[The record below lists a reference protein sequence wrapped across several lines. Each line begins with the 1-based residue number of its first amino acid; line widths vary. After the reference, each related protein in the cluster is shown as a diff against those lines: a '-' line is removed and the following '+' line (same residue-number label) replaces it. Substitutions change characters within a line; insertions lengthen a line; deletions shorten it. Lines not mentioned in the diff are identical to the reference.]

1 MPSIIGADLKVVGN
15 LQCDGDID
23 VQGTVQGDIEAA
35 TVTVDKDARVDGS
48 IRAHSL
54 IVSGSVDGGMEATE
68 ISLTSTARVTGELTH
83 ETLSV
88 DPGASLEARL
98 SRLSKE
104 KRIAAQIPKPKLKI
118 PEVEPPA
125 AKAAEEKPLAAETTD
140 TDETETPE
148 PGTTDIP
155 EVFDR
160 RKKQATGRSRKA
172 RPRLDDV
179 EPQWPAGPAWSG
191 VLRRS
196 LRGLASARWAAQ
208 CRSPGT
214 LANRLGNSGSR
225 NRDRPD

>member
-35 TVTVDKDARVDGS
+35 TVTVDKDARVEGS

-54 IVSGSVDGGMEATE
+54 IISGSVDGEMEATE

-104 KRIAAQIPKPKLKI
+104 KKIAAQIPKPKLKI
-118 PEVEPPA
+118 PEMEPPA
-125 AKAAEEKPLAAETTD
+125 AKAAEAETPAAEAAEEKPLAAETTD
-140 TDETETPE
+140 TGETKTPE

-160 RKKQATGRSRKA
+160 RKKQATG
-172 RPRLDDV
+172 
-179 EPQWPAGPAWSG
+179 
-191 VLRRS
+191 
-196 LRGLASARWAAQ
+196 
-208 CRSPGT
+208 
-214 LANRLGNSGSR
+214 
-225 NRDRPD
+225 

>member
-54 IVSGSVDGGMEATE
+54 IVSGSVDGEMEATA
-68 ISLTSTARVTGELTH
+68 ISLTSTARVTGELIH

-104 KRIAAQIPKPKLKI
+104 KKIAAQIPKPKLKT

-125 AKAAEEKPLAAETTD
+125 ARAAESEASAAEATEEKPLAAETAD
-140 TDETETPE
+140 TGETEAPE
-148 PGTTDIP
+148 PEATDIP

-160 RKKQATGRSRKA
+160 RKKQATG
-172 RPRLDDV
+172 
-179 EPQWPAGPAWSG
+179 
-191 VLRRS
+191 
-196 LRGLASARWAAQ
+196 
-208 CRSPGT
+208 
-214 LANRLGNSGSR
+214 
-225 NRDRPD
+225 

>member
-1 MPSIIGADLKVVGN
+1 MPSIIGADLKIVGN

-54 IVSGSVDGGMEATE
+54 IVSGSVDGEMAATE
-68 ISLTSTARVTGELTH
+68 ISLTSTARVTGELIH

-98 SRLSKE
+98 SRSSKE
-104 KRIAAQIPKPKLKI
+104 KRIAAQIPKPKLKT

-125 AKAAEEKPLAAETTD
+125 AGAAESETPAPEVTEEKPLAAETAD
-140 TDETETPE
+140 TGETEATE
-148 PGTTDIP
+148 LENTDIP

-160 RKKQATGRSRKA
+160 RKKQATG
-172 RPRLDDV
+172 
-179 EPQWPAGPAWSG
+179 
-191 VLRRS
+191 
-196 LRGLASARWAAQ
+196 
-208 CRSPGT
+208 
-214 LANRLGNSGSR
+214 
-225 NRDRPD
+225 

>member
-15 LQCDGDID
+15 LVCDGDID

-125 AKAAEEKPLAAETTD
+125 AKAAEA
-140 TDETETPE
+140 ETPE
-148 PGTTDIP
+148 ASAA
-155 EVFDR
+155 EKEAFDR
-160 RKKQATGRSRKA
+160 RKKQATG
-172 RPRLDDV
+172 
-179 EPQWPAGPAWSG
+179 
-191 VLRRS
+191 
-196 LRGLASARWAAQ
+196 
-208 CRSPGT
+208 
-214 LANRLGNSGSR
+214 
-225 NRDRPD
+225 

>member
-68 ISLTSTARVTGELTH
+68 ISLTSTARVTGELSH

-98 SRLSKE
+98 SKLSKE
-104 KRIAAQIPKPKLKI
+104 KRIAAQIPKPKLNM
-118 PEVEPPA
+118 PELERPALEPPKRDDIDA
-125 AKAAEEKPLAAETTD
+125 DPLAAETADTADSADAGETD
-140 TDETETPE
+140 APDPENTE
-148 PGTTDIP
+148 IP

-160 RKKQATGRSRKA
+160 RRKQATG
-172 RPRLDDV
+172 
-179 EPQWPAGPAWSG
+179 
-191 VLRRS
+191 
-196 LRGLASARWAAQ
+196 
-208 CRSPGT
+208 
-214 LANRLGNSGSR
+214 
-225 NRDRPD
+225 

>member
-23 VQGTVQGDIEAA
+23 VQGTVQGDIQAA

-54 IVSGSVDGGMEATE
+54 IVSGSVDGEMEATE
-68 ISLTSTARVTGELTH
+68 ISLTSTARVTGELSH

-98 SRLSKE
+98 SRLTKE
-104 KRIAAQIPKPKLKI
+104 KRIAAQIPKPKLNI

-125 AKAAEEKPLAAETTD
+125 ARAPESETPAAEASEEKPLAAESAD
-140 TDETETPE
+140 TGESDAPETENTE
-148 PGTTDIP
+148 IP

-160 RKKQATGRSRKA
+160 RKKQAMG
-172 RPRLDDV
+172 
-179 EPQWPAGPAWSG
+179 
-191 VLRRS
+191 
-196 LRGLASARWAAQ
+196 
-208 CRSPGT
+208 
-214 LANRLGNSGSR
+214 
-225 NRDRPD
+225 

>member
-54 IVSGSVDGGMEATE
+54 IVSGSVDGEMEATE
-68 ISLTSTARVTGELTH
+68 ISLTSTARVTGELSH

-98 SRLSKE
+98 SRLTKE
-104 KRIAAQIPKPKLKI
+104 KRIAAQIPKPKLNI

-125 AKAAEEKPLAAETTD
+125 SEASEEKPLAAETADTADSGETD
-140 TDETETPE
+140 APETENTE
-148 PGTTDIP
+148 IP

-160 RKKQATGRSRKA
+160 RKKQATG
-172 RPRLDDV
+172 
-179 EPQWPAGPAWSG
+179 
-191 VLRRS
+191 
-196 LRGLASARWAAQ
+196 
-208 CRSPGT
+208 
-214 LANRLGNSGSR
+214 
-225 NRDRPD
+225 

>member
-54 IVSGSVDGGMEATE
+54 IVSGSVDGEMEATE
-68 ISLTSTARVTGELTH
+68 ISLTSTARVTGELSH

-98 SRLSKE
+98 SKLTKE
-104 KRIAAQIPKPKLKI
+104 KRIAAQIPKPKLNI

-125 AKAAEEKPLAAETTD
+125 ARAPESETPAAEASEEKPLAAETADTADSGETD
-140 TDETETPE
+140 APE
-148 PGTTDIP
+148 PENTEIP

-160 RKKQATGRSRKA
+160 RKKQATG
-172 RPRLDDV
+172 
-179 EPQWPAGPAWSG
+179 
-191 VLRRS
+191 
-196 LRGLASARWAAQ
+196 
-208 CRSPGT
+208 
-214 LANRLGNSGSR
+214 
-225 NRDRPD
+225 